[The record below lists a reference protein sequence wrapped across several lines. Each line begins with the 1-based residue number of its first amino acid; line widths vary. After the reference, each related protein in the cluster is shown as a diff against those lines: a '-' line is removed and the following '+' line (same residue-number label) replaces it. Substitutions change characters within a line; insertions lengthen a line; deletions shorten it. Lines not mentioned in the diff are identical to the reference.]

1 MEILITENQFREL
14 SNILIED
21 KTLSP
26 DEIYQKYYSKI
37 KRDIFDKIIEADP
50 KTIPGI
56 KVGRYAKLLL
66 NMFRNNKL
74 PLEDLSKA
82 KYYLKLVYK
91 YNRSIPNT
99 VQTLPEIYNIIEDK
113 ILNINSSIKE
123 IFEKLDAGVDY
134 EEIKGSDNWWVFIP
148 KTEKGAAYLGVNT
161 EWCTSNGQYCLNPDY
176 QDRENRFDKYNSK
189 ANLYIIINK
198 RDESEKYQFH
208 FEDYQFKDKDDEDLK
223 GWEQFLYTNKDLFGI
238 FRKQILRN
246 ISEIEPN
253 DYTVNFF
260 EIPEENIVELK
271 LKNFEEKG
279 FRGFLNLY
287 ATNIKKIPEHWRTIY
302 GNIGLGNCT
311 SLKTIGKLERVD
323 GFFNL
328 YNCTS
333 LTSLGKLKRV
343 EGNSYLNGCTSLT
356 SLENLQTV
364 KGNLNLLNCK
374 SLTSLGKL
382 ETVGGYLELRGCTS
396 LTSLGKLQTVGGSLG
411 LINCVKIESL
421 SENLEVEG
429 NIYIKNSG
437 LSKYTE
443 EELDEM
449 YPKLKGKW
457 KY

>member
-50 KTIPGI
+50 KTIPGV

-74 PLEDLSKA
+74 LLEDLSKA

-113 ILNINSSIKE
+113 IINIDSSIEDILKE
-123 IFEKLDAGVDY
+123 LTEGVDY
-134 EEIKGSDNWWVFIP
+134 EELKGSDNWWVFIP

-161 EWCTSNGQYCLNPDY
+161 EWCTASGKYCLNPDY
-176 QDRENRFDKYNSK
+176 QDRENRFEYYNK
-189 ANLYIIINK
+189 MGNLYIVINK
-198 RDESEKYQFH
+198 QNESEKYQFH
-208 FEDYQFKDKDDEDLK
+208 FEDEQFKDKYDEDLEK
-223 GWEQFLYTNKDLFGI
+223 WEKFLYNNEDLFDI
-238 FRKQILRN
+238 FRKEILRN
-246 ISEIEPN
+246 ISKIDN
-253 DYTVNFF
+253 SIIDFF
-260 EIPEENIVELK
+260 EIPKENIVELK

-279 FRGFLNLY
+279 FKGHLNLY
-287 ATNIKKIPEHWRTIY
+287 ETNIEKLPEHWRTIY

-311 SLKTIGKLERVD
+311 SLKSLGYIQTVEGLFDLSSCTSLIDLGGLQKVEGWL
-323 GFFNL
+323 NL

-333 LTSLGKLKRV
+333 LTTIGKLERV
-343 EGNSYLNGCTSLT
+343 GWWF
-356 SLENLQTV
+356 SLEN
-364 KGNLNLLNCK
+364 C
-374 SLTSLGKL
+374 
-382 ETVGGYLELRGCTS
+382 E
-396 LTSLGKLQTVGGSLG
+396 
-411 LINCVKIESL
+411 KIESL
-421 SENLEVEG
+421 PENLEVRG
-429 NIYIKNSG
+429 YIYIKNSG
-437 LSKYTE
+437 LEKYSI

-449 YPKLKGKW
+449 CPKLKGKW
-457 KY
+457 RY